1 MKQFNYNWKRFWV
14 ARNGKVNL
22 SDGGYLRNPDTDFG
36 RVFNPDALPFEAIAE
51 VPCLVLLG
59 EPGIGK
65 SNEIDKQWKLTSQ
78 RSNEVGEVALKF
90 DLRDYQTD
98 VRLCQEIFEAN
109 TVFQNWRKGKGK
121 LYLFLD
127 SLDEGILD
135 IRPLANL
142 LFSEFRKYPVERFN
156 LRIACRTAEWPS
168 ILENGLMELWG
179 KNSVGVY
186 ELAPL
191 RRVDVIEAA
200 KVSGQ
205 NPELFSDEVE
215 RKGAVPFAI
224 KPITLT
230 FLLNTY
236 STNKQLPS
244 TQTDIFVEGCRL
256 LCDETNESRLGSNR
270 KGQLT
275 SKELL
280 SVAARIAAVTVFC
293 GKNVIY
299 KAPDLGDATDKELTI
314 QRLSGG
320 KESADGN
327 EFEINEAAIRE
338 ALSTGLFSA
347 REHNRLGWSHQSYA
361 EFLAAWYV
369 VQHGMS
375 LTQIKSLIIHPTDS
389 EGKLIPQ
396 LSDTVAW
403 LAAMLPEVFR
413 LVLQLD
419 PEVLLLSELSAITDD
434 DRKALVETL
443 LILYEKEKSLAND
456 LNLTARHKKLAHPG
470 IAEQL
475 RPRIIE
481 TSKSF
486 IARKVAFDIAAAC
499 GLKELQKDIVD
510 IALDPQQTQPIRVWA
525 AYAINRF
532 GDDEFKAKLKPLAL
546 GLAGDDPDDEL
557 KGCGLRAVWPAHIS
571 ASELFSVCTYPKQES
586 LIGAYKLFISR
597 ELMDQIQPSHLPAA
611 LAWVESQGARYS
623 LPYPFNDLIDD
634 IMILG
639 WSHFDSE
646 RTREA
651 YAKAILSRWKN
662 HDEIVNGRQA
672 AEFSAEITNNDT
684 KRRNA
689 VEAIVSLL
697 GESEDKIDEWLNSRP
712 PIPLNKDVFW
722 MIQQLCN
729 CESRNSQRVWA
740 HLISWPFD
748 KENPEQ
754 VDAILVA
761 AQERSVLV
769 EAIPWLFRVVELNS
783 SDAELMKRMHTRE
796 KSYLERR
803 ESRPKPNLPK
813 IRTPEILSQCDAGDS
828 NAWLTLNLELTRESD
843 DSDYRDWFSSLIE
856 KLPGWKSASID
867 DKQRILEAAK
877 KYVLNQQP
885 SMEEI
890 ITNQRISFPVFAGY
904 SALKLLLRFD
914 RGFFSSLTSDAWK
927 QWTPIILFYAPDD
940 NKHDNSP
947 LNLINVAYKYSPD
960 VFIDTLMVFIDHE
973 NNSNSEIHVIR
984 KLKNC
989 WDVRLERAMLNKAK
1003 DQQLKPKCMA
1013 SLLKV
1018 LFENNVDE
1026 ARAIAISAVTVPIP
1040 AEGIARIKAV
1050 IAASVIMTYF
1060 IDTGWDVVWPAIKSD
1075 EKFGREVVTQVAW
1088 GLEEKRAS
1096 MLYRLSES
1104 QLGELFIW
1112 LARQFPFEKD
1122 ITAERDEVVNW
1133 RNSILQHLKQRG
1145 TLKGCETIQQ
1155 IAQEL
1160 PELDWL
1166 KWTLNE
1172 AYNIARRNTWIPPD
1186 PYHFLRMASDPKVGL
1201 INNGGQLLE
1210 VLLDSLK
1217 RLEAKLQGETPAAI
1231 DLWNEVDRNVFRP
1244 KDENRFSDYVK
1255 RHLDEDI
1262 KQRGIVVNREVEI
1275 RRGTSS
1281 SKGERTDIHIDAVI
1295 RTSNGK
1301 TFESISVI
1309 IEVKGC
1315 WHDELYTAMQTQLVD
1330 RYLKDN
1336 RCRHGIYLVGL
1347 FTCDQWD
1354 KEDNRKKQA
1363 PEIPISDLQ
1372 KKMENQAK
1380 QLSQNGLTIRAF
1392 VMNTVLR

>member
-14 ARNGKVNL
+14 VRNGKVNL

-65 SNEIDKQWKLTSQ
+65 SNEIDKQWQLTFQ
-78 RSNEVGEVALKF
+78 QSNERGEVALKF
-90 DLRDYQTD
+90 NLRDYQTD

-127 SLDEGILD
+127 SLDEGILE

-142 LFSEFRKYPVERFN
+142 LFSEFRKYPVERLN

-205 NPELFSDEVE
+205 NPELFLDEVE
-215 RKGAVPFAI
+215 RKGAIPFAI

-256 LCDETNESRLGSNR
+256 LCDETNESRLNSNR

-275 SKELL
+275 SKELF

-293 GKNVIY
+293 GKSVIY
-299 KAPDLGDATDKELTI
+299 KVPDLGDATDKELTI

-320 KESADGN
+320 RESADGN

-347 REHNRLGWSHQSYA
+347 REQNRLGWSHQSYA

-375 LTQIKSLIIHPTDS
+375 LTQIKSLIVHPTDS
-389 EGKLIPQ
+389 EGKLISQ

-403 LAAMLPEVFR
+403 LAGMLPEVFR

-419 PEVLLLSELSAITDD
+419 PEVLLRSELSAMTDD

-443 LILYEKEKSLAND
+443 LTLYEKEKSLAND

-470 IAEQL
+470 LAEQL

-486 IARKVAFDIAAAC
+486 IARKVAFDIAEAC

-586 LIGAYKLFISR
+586 LFGAYKLFISR

-684 KRRNA
+684 KRRNV

-697 GESEDKIDEWLNSRP
+697 GESKDKIDEWLNNRP

-722 MIQQLCN
+722 MIQQLYN

-740 HLISWPFD
+740 NLISWPFD

-761 AQERSVLV
+761 AQERSVLI

-796 KSYLERR
+796 KNYLDRR
-803 ESRPKPNLPK
+803 ESRSKSNLPK
-813 IRTPEILSQCDAGDS
+813 IRITEMLSQCEAGDS

-843 DSDYRDWFSSLIE
+843 DSDYGDWFSSLIE
-856 KLPGWKSASID
+856 ELPGWKSANID

-914 RGFFSSLTSDAWK
+914 APFVISLTSHVWK
-927 QWTPIILFYAPDD
+927 QWAPIIMFRVPEDI
-940 NKHDNSP
+940 KHDSLG
-947 LNLINVAYKYSPD
+947 LNLINVAYKCAPD
-960 VFIDTLMVFIDHE
+960 VFIDTLMVFIDQD
-973 NNSNSEIHVIR
+973 NKNDSDVYVIR
-984 KLKNC
+984 ELKGW
-989 WDVRLERAMLNKAK
+989 WDTRLQKALLDKAK
-1003 DQQLKPKCMA
+1003 DRQLNPKCMA

-1018 LFENNVDE
+1018 LLDNNIDE
-1026 ARAIAISAVTVPIP
+1026 ARAIAISAVTAPVP
-1040 AEGIARIKAV
+1040 ADGIVRAKA
-1050 IAASVIMTYF
+1050 IAAATVIMTYF
-1060 IDTGWDVVWPAIKSD
+1060 IDTGWDVVWPVIQND
-1075 EKFGREVVTQVAW
+1075 ERFGREVVAHVAW
-1088 GLEEKRAS
+1088 GLEEKRVAL
-1096 MLYRLSES
+1096 LYRLSEN

-1112 LARQFPFEKD
+1112 LARQFPFEED
-1122 ITAERDEVVNW
+1122 ITKRDEIASW
-1133 RNSILQHLKQRG
+1133 RNSVLQHLKQRG
-1145 TLKGCETIQQ
+1145 TRKGCETIQQ

-1166 KWTLNE
+1166 KWILKD
-1172 AYNIARRNTWIPPD
+1172 AYDIARRNTWIPPD
-1186 PYHFLRMASDPKVGL
+1186 PDHFLRLASDQKVGL
-1201 INNGGQLLE
+1201 INNGDQLLD

-1217 RLEAKLQGETPAAI
+1217 RLEVKLQGETPAAI
-1231 DLWNEVDRNVFRP
+1231 DLWNEVAKNIFRP
-1244 KDENRFSDYVK
+1244 KDENKFSDYVK

-1275 RRGTSS
+1275 RRGTGS
-1281 SKGERTDIHIDAVI
+1281 SKGERTDIHIDAI
-1295 RTSNGK
+1295 SQTSNGSIFK
-1301 TFESISVI
+1301 SISVI

-1315 WHDELYTAMQTQLVD
+1315 WHKKLYSAMQTQLVD
-1330 RYLKDN
+1330 RYLNDS
-1336 RCRHGIYLVGL
+1336 RCRHGLYLVGL

-1363 PEIPISDLQ
+1363 LKIPISDLQ
-1372 KKMENQAK
+1372 EKMENQAK

-1392 VMNTVLR
+1392 VMNTALR